1 MTVSK
6 YALLVR
12 LSELQTK
19 AANRVADIVA
29 DYEGDTLLDGDVEDI
44 QYEIVRPYY
53 EEDDDY
59 FFFNNPEE
67 AQVYQLFDEMLREST
82 KRYIKSL
89 TGKF

>member
-19 AANRVADIVA
+19 TANRVADIVA

-44 QYEIVRPYY
+44 QYEVARPYY
-53 EEDDDY
+53 EEEDDY
-59 FFFNNPEE
+59 FFLNNPEE
-67 AQVYQLFDEMLREST
+67 AQVYQLLDEMLREST

-89 TGKF
+89 TGRF

>member
-6 YALLVR
+6 YAFLVR

-44 QYEIVRPYY
+44 QYEVARPYY
-53 EEDDDY
+53 EEEDDY
-59 FFFNNPEE
+59 FFLNNPEE
-67 AQVYQLFDEMLREST
+67 AQVYQLLDEMLREST

-89 TGKF
+89 IGKF

>member
-6 YALLVR
+6 YALRVR
-12 LSELQTK
+12 LSELGTE

-44 QYEIVRPYY
+44 QYEIARPYY

-59 FFFNNPEE
+59 FFLNNPEE
-67 AQVYQLFDEMLREST
+67 AQVYQLLDEMLREST
-82 KRYIKSL
+82 KKYIKSL
-89 TGKF
+89 TGRF